1 MCTFWHIMNLILKCW
16 IFVFNDFKTT
26 NSLLIYLKTH
36 DMLNIALLFINFK
49 SNVNVH
55 TAHTKHVVW
64 SPLVVGVWRKIL
76 YYIHILPSTTGN
88 MTSGGY
94 GTKKSVGRS
103 ECGVGKEENM
113 IIALKH
119 LYLRLLKHLTE

>member
-1 MCTFWHIMNLILKCW
+1 MCTHKARSLKSIGSW
-16 IFVFNDFKTT
+16 SMKKD
-26 NSLLIYLKTH
+26 SLC
-36 DMLNIALLFINFK
+36 
-49 SNVNVH
+49 
-55 TAHTKHVVW
+55 
-64 SPLVVGVWRKIL
+64 
-76 YYIHILPSTTGN
+76 YIHILPSTTGN